1 MSIYVIKIHQMSI
14 RIETLILS
22 AVALEVV
29 SYGTL
34 GSPEAKAKLLD
45 HPVVRQA
52 AEMEGLT
59 AAQVLMKWALQRGLH
74 LIPTT
79 SNPEH
84 MQQLLQVPQLPQ
96 LRRGTLALLESV
108 PQWEAPIY
116 HPYLEAIE

>member
-1 MSIYVIKIHQMSI
+1 MSIF
-14 RIETLILS
+14 RFETS
-22 AVALEVV
+22 RQQYWYTLEVV

-79 SNPEH
+79 SNPQH
-84 MQQLLQVPQLPQ
+84 MEQLLQVPQLPA

-116 HPYLEAIE
+116 HPYLEEIE